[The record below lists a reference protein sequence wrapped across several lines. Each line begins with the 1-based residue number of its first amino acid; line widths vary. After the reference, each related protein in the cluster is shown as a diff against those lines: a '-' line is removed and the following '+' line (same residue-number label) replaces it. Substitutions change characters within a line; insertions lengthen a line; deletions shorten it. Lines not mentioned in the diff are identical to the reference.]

1 MGRYGD
7 RFKMIVLRP
16 DQVQLK
22 ADIYSGWQTARNV
35 LGVLPTGGGK
45 SVIVSDI
52 ALDNHN
58 QNLQQII
65 IAHRTELV
73 SQMSL
78 HIATRGIPH
87 RVIAPDK
94 IKKQIAREH
103 FQTFGQ
109 SFVNPTALCSV
120 GGVDTLKARAA
131 DLKGW
136 AQQVDRWVIDEAHH
150 VLRENKW
157 GVAVEMFPNAYG
169 LGVTA
174 TPSRAD
180 GKGLGDHSDGVFG
193 YMATGPDMRTLI
205 ELGAL
210 TDYEIVVPVSDFQID
225 EASVAKSGDFSSARM
240 REASKKSHITGDVV
254 IEYMRYAAGKR
265 AICFATDVA
274 TANEIADRFNA
285 AGISAAAVSAKT
297 STEIRVD
304 AIQRFR
310 NGRYEVLVN
319 VDLFGEGFDV
329 PACECVI
336 MARPTASLGVF
347 LQQFGRGLRTAPG
360 KEIGLIIDHVSNYK
374 RHGLPDKPHYW
385 TLDRR
390 DKRAKQEKDPDD
402 IELTPCP
409 ECSRPFEKCFTVCP
423 HCGFELLQLTPVR
436 SGPEFIDGDLCLLD
450 RDALELLRQQAELE
464 SPAAVGNKVALVTG
478 MEYAGV
484 GVANRQIEKIQ
495 AQTELKNCIAQWA
508 GNGRAAG
515 RGDSEMYRR
524 FYLTTGVDVLTAL
537 TQSRQDMEKLAET
550 VKGWN

>member
-1 MGRYGD
+1 
-7 RFKMIVLRP
+7 MIVLRP
-16 DQVQLK
+16 DQAQLK
-22 ADIYSGWQTARNV
+22 ADIYAGWQGGARNV

-52 ALDNHN
+52 ALDNHQ
-58 QNLQQII
+58 QNLKQVV

-73 SQMSL
+73 SQMSM

-87 RVIAPDK
+87 RIIAPDK
-94 IKKQIAREH
+94 VKKQIAREH
-103 FQTFGQ
+103 FQAFNK

-131 DLKGW
+131 DLAGW

-157 GVAVEMFPNAYG
+157 GAAVEMFPNAYG

-174 TPSRAD
+174 TPTRAD
-180 GKGLGDHSDGVFG
+180 GKGLGIHADGVFG
-193 YMATGPDMRTLI
+193 HMATGPDMRTLI
-205 ELGAL
+205 ELGGL

-240 REASKKSHITGDVV
+240 REASQKSHITGDVV
-254 IEYMRYAAGKR
+254 VEYMRHASGKR

-274 TANEIADRFNA
+274 TANEISERFNA
-285 AGISAAAVSAKT
+285 AGIRAAAVSAKT
-297 STEIRVD
+297 STEVRVD
-304 AIQRFR
+304 AINRFR
-310 NGRYEVLVN
+310 DGRYTVLVN

-360 KEIGLIIDHVSNYK
+360 KEFGLIIDHVSNYK
-374 RHGLPDKPHYW
+374 RHGLPDKSHYW

-390 DKRAKQEKDPDD
+390 EKRAKQEKDPED
-402 IELTPCP
+402 IELIPCP

-423 HCGFELLQLTPVR
+423 HCGFELIQLTPVR
-436 SGPEFIDGDLCLLD
+436 SGPEFVDGDLCLLD
-450 RDALELLRQQAELE
+450 RSALEFLRQQTELD
-464 SPAAVGNKVALVTG
+464 SPAKVASAAAFVTG
-478 MEYAGV
+478 KQYAGT
-484 GVANRQIEKIQ
+484 GQANRQIEKIQ
-495 AQTELKNCIAQWA
+495 AQMELKDVVAQWA
-508 GNGRAAG
+508 GIGRAKG
-515 RGDSEMYRR
+515 RSDSEMYRR

-537 TQSRQDMEKLAET
+537 TQSRQDMEKLAT
-550 VKGWN
+550 QVKGWY